1 MDEKKPSKPYLLVKA
16 IVRLVFGKMEVDGLE
31 NLPEEGVVIVG
42 NHAQM
47 NGPIACELYLGQ
59 NRYTW
64 CAGEMMTLKEV
75 PAYAYRDFWSQKPRA
90 VRWIFKIASYLI
102 APLSVFVFNNANTI
116 PVYHD
121 ARVLATFRQT
131 LQKLKEN
138 ARIVIFPEH
147 DAPYNNILCD
157 FQDKFVDL
165 GRIYYGMTKKELCFV
180 PMYIAPE
187 LRKMILGAPILFRPD
202 QPIEEERRRICGALK
217 NAITDMARGLPR
229 HTVVPYRNIP
239 RKDYPCNLPE

>member
-102 APLSVFVFNNANTI
+102 APLSVFEI
-116 PVYHD
+116 
-121 ARVLATFRQT
+121 
-131 LQKLKEN
+131 
-138 ARIVIFPEH
+138 
-147 DAPYNNILCD
+147 
-157 FQDKFVDL
+157 
-165 GRIYYGMTKKELCFV
+165 GRAHV
-180 PMYIAPE
+180 
-187 LRKMILGAPILFRPD
+187 
-202 QPIEEERRRICGALK
+202 
-217 NAITDMARGLPR
+217 
-229 HTVVPYRNIP
+229 
-239 RKDYPCNLPE
+239 